1 MSSRMGKAQ
10 RPEDLQAFRFQIG
23 SGEFVI
29 LSYATSLSR
38 RVRELTPAEHD
49 VLRHVLAGATNARIA
64 AVRRTSKNTVAN
76 QVASIFR
83 KTGVCSRAELAA
95 FVATERGGRSWD
107 R

>member
-1 MSSRMGKAQ
+1 MSSRTGKVQ

-29 LSYATSLSR
+29 LSYATSQSR
-38 RVRELTPAEHD
+38 RVRDLTPAEHD
-49 VLRHVLAGATNARIA
+49 VLKQVLAGASNAKIA
-64 AVRRTSKNTVAN
+64 AVRKTSKNTVAN

-95 FVATERGGRSWD
+95 FVATQRGGRN
-107 R
+107 